1 MKLKPSE
8 GNKTFCMAPWTH
20 SYISPQSER
29 RICCASTEPAQTFT
43 QYIDTAKGSG
53 EYTPMTLE
61 EHWNSDNMKSIRAR
75 MLRGETLEECKV
87 CDQSLL
93 HTTTYRNY
101 FNSLFGR
108 HIDSAYENTT
118 DDGATTLKT
127 ISFDYRFSNLCNFKC
142 RMCGSMLSSQ
152 WEAEERKHNMGAVD
166 HNLWMQPDIKKKIQ
180 TFTKNVVEKEFADAV
195 ESKQIEEVYW
205 VGGEP
210 LMYEEHWKYMKRM
223 VDIGHS
229 NDVHARYNSNLSRI
243 KFKGIDL
250 FKDLLINFKSWQMC
264 ASIDGT
270 GEIGEYIRTGLDWQQ
285 WKENFEYGLKFAN
298 HKRNPRQMQIDFTL
312 TTLGLFEVE
321 TMFDLSLQYESVII
335 SKVCFAFSPDIMM
348 APMCLP
354 RHILDRKVDEIL
366 ANIEHRATWRQ
377 QGMIDMLKQ
386 LKNRPTFE
394 EQWPNEY
401 KVGFM
406 KGRSRLRSLEKI
418 REQKTTFDEIM
429 DKDKEMSQWWN
440 REM

>member
-1 MKLKPSE
+1 MNSKPD
-8 GNKTFCMAPWTH
+8 NLCMAPWTH
-20 SYISPQSER
+20 TYLSPQTER
-29 RICCASTEPAQTFT
+29 RLCCASREPAQSFT
-43 QYIDTAKGSG
+43 QYIDTAEGSG
-53 EYTPMTLE
+53 VYDPMTLE
-61 EHWNSDNMKSIRAR
+61 EHWNSDHMKSVRAR
-75 MLRGETLEECKV
+75 MLRGENLDECKV

-118 DDGATTLKT
+118 DEGETTLKT

-152 WEAEERKHNMGAVD
+152 WEAEDRKQHKYITDVNI
-166 HNLWMQPDIKKKIQ
+166 WMKPENKKRIQ
-180 TFTKNVVEKEFADAV
+180 EFTQNVVEKEFAEAV
-195 ESKQIEEVYW
+195 ESKRIEEVYW

-210 LMYEEHWKYMKRM
+210 LMYDEHWKYMKRM
-223 VDIGHS
+223 VDIGHA

-270 GEIGEYIRTGLDWQQ
+270 GEIGEYIRTGLNWNQF
-285 WKENFEYGLKFAN
+285 KENFEYGLGFAN
-298 HKRNPRQMQIDFTL
+298 HMRNPRQMQLDFTL
-312 TTLGLFEVE
+312 TTPGLFEVE
-321 TMFDLSLQYESVII
+321 KMFDLSLQYDCVII

-354 RHILDRKVDEIL
+354 RKVLDRKVDEIL
-366 ANIEHRATWRQ
+366 AKIEHRATWRQ

-386 LKNRPTFE
+386 LKKRPTFE
-394 EQWPNEY
+394 EQWPDEY
-401 KVGFM
+401 QLGFA
-406 KGRSRLRSLEKI
+406 KGKRRILHLENI
-418 REQKTTFDEIM
+418 RTQSTTFDKILNQ
-429 DKDKEMSQWWN
+429 DTEMYEWWT
-440 REM
+440 REV

>member
-61 EHWNSDNMKSIRAR
+61 EHWNSANMKSIRAR

-312 TTLGLFEVE
+312 TTPGLFEVE

>member
-1 MKLKPSE
+1 
-8 GNKTFCMAPWTH
+8 
-20 SYISPQSER
+20 
-29 RICCASTEPAQTFT
+29 
-43 QYIDTAKGSG
+43 
-53 EYTPMTLE
+53 
-61 EHWNSDNMKSIRAR
+61 
-75 MLRGETLEECKV
+75 
-87 CDQSLL
+87 
-93 HTTTYRNY
+93 
-101 FNSLFGR
+101 
-108 HIDSAYENTT
+108 
-118 DDGATTLKT
+118 
-127 ISFDYRFSNLCNFKC
+127 
-142 RMCGSMLSSQ
+142 MCGSMLSSQ

-312 TTLGLFEVE
+312 TTPGLFEVE

-429 DKDKEMSQWWN
+429 NKDKEMSEWWH

>member
-1 MKLKPSE
+1 
-8 GNKTFCMAPWTH
+8 
-20 SYISPQSER
+20 
-29 RICCASTEPAQTFT
+29 
-43 QYIDTAKGSG
+43 
-53 EYTPMTLE
+53 
-61 EHWNSDNMKSIRAR
+61 
-75 MLRGETLEECKV
+75 
-87 CDQSLL
+87 
-93 HTTTYRNY
+93 
-101 FNSLFGR
+101 
-108 HIDSAYENTT
+108 
-118 DDGATTLKT
+118 
-127 ISFDYRFSNLCNFKC
+127 
-142 RMCGSMLSSQ
+142 
-152 WEAEERKHNMGAVD
+152 
-166 HNLWMQPDIKKKIQ
+166 
-180 TFTKNVVEKEFADAV
+180 
-195 ESKQIEEVYW
+195 
-205 VGGEP
+205 
-210 LMYEEHWKYMKRM
+210 
-223 VDIGHS
+223 
-229 NDVHARYNSNLSRI
+229 
-243 KFKGIDL
+243 
-250 FKDLLINFKSWQMC
+250 MC

-312 TTLGLFEVE
+312 TTPGLFEVE

>member
-243 KFKGIDL
+243 KFKVIDL

-312 TTLGLFEVE
+312 TTPGLFEVE

>member
-250 FKDLLINFKSWQMC
+250 FKDLLINFKSCQMC

-312 TTLGLFEVE
+312 TTPGLFEVE

-429 DKDKEMSQWWN
+429 NKDKEMSEWWH

>member
-270 GEIGEYIRTGLDWQQ
+270 GEIGEYI
-285 WKENFEYGLKFAN
+285 
-298 HKRNPRQMQIDFTL
+298 
-312 TTLGLFEVE
+312 
-321 TMFDLSLQYESVII
+321 
-335 SKVCFAFSPDIMM
+335 
-348 APMCLP
+348 
-354 RHILDRKVDEIL
+354 
-366 ANIEHRATWRQ
+366 
-377 QGMIDMLKQ
+377 
-386 LKNRPTFE
+386 
-394 EQWPNEY
+394 
-401 KVGFM
+401 
-406 KGRSRLRSLEKI
+406 
-418 REQKTTFDEIM
+418 
-429 DKDKEMSQWWN
+429 
-440 REM
+440 

>member
-312 TTLGLFEVE
+312 TTPGLFEVE

>member
-312 TTLGLFEVE
+312 TTPGLFEVE

-429 DKDKEMSQWWN
+429 DKDKEMAQWWN

>member
-61 EHWNSDNMKSIRAR
+61 EHWNSENMKSIRAR

-312 TTLGLFEVE
+312 TTPGLFEVE

-429 DKDKEMSQWWN
+429 NKDKEMSEWWH

>member
-1 MKLKPSE
+1 MKIKPSQ

-20 SYISPQSER
+20 TYISPQSER

-43 QYIDTAKGSG
+43 QYIDTAEGSG
-53 EYTPMTLE
+53 DYKPMTLQ
-61 EHWNSDNMKSIRAR
+61 EHWNSKHMKSVRAR
-75 MLRGETLEECKV
+75 MLRGETLDECKV

-108 HIDSAYENTT
+108 HIDSAFENTME
-118 DDGATTLKT
+118 DGETSLKT

-152 WEAEERKHNMGAVD
+152 WEAEERKHNIGAID
-166 HNLWMQPDIKKKIQ
+166 NNLWMQPDVKKKIE
-180 TFTKNVVEKEFADAV
+180 TFRKNVVEKEFADAV

-210 LMYEEHWKYMKRM
+210 LMYDEHWKYMKRM
-223 VDIGHS
+223 VDIGHA

-250 FKDLLINFKSWQMC
+250 FKDLLVNFKSWQMC

-270 GEIGEYIRTGLDWQQ
+270 GEIGEYIRTGLDWEQF
-285 WKENFEYGLKFAN
+285 KENFEHGLKFAD
-298 HKRNPRQMQIDFTL
+298 HMKNPRQMQLDFTL
-312 TTLGLFEVE
+312 TTPGLFEVE
-321 TMFDLSLQYESVII
+321 KMFDLSLEYKSVII

-354 RHILDRKVDEIL
+354 RKVLDRKVDQIL
-366 ANIEHRATWRQ
+366 SNIESRATWRQ

-418 REQKTTFDEIM
+418 RTQKTTFDKIM
-429 DKDKEMSQWWN
+429 SLDKDMLAWWKQ
-440 REM
+440 EV

>member
-223 VDIGHS
+223 GDIGHS

-312 TTLGLFEVE
+312 TTPGLFEVE

-429 DKDKEMSQWWN
+429 NKDKEMSEWWH

>member
-1 MKLKPSE
+1 MKIKPRE

-29 RICCASTEPAQTFT
+29 RICCASTEPAQSFT
-43 QYIDTAKGSG
+43 QYIDTAEGSG
-53 EYTPMTLE
+53 EYTHMTLE
-61 EHWNSDNMKSIRAR
+61 EHWNSDHMKSIRAR

-118 DDGATTLKT
+118 EDGETTLKT

-166 HNLWMQPDIKKKIQ
+166 SNLWMQPDIKKKIQ
-180 TFTKNVVEKEFADAV
+180 SFTKNVVEREFAEAV

-210 LMYEEHWKYMKRM
+210 LMYDEHWKYMKRL
-223 VDIGHS
+223 VDIDHA

-250 FKDLLINFKSWQMC
+250 FKDLLVNFKSWQMC

-270 GEIGEYIRTGLDWQQ
+270 GEIGEYIRTGLDWPQF
-285 WKENFEYGLKFAN
+285 KENFEYGLGFAN
-298 HKRNPRQMQIDFTL
+298 HNRNPRQMQLDFTL
-312 TTLGLFEVE
+312 TTPGLFEVE
-321 TMFDLSLQYESVII
+321 KMFDLSLKYDAVII

-354 RHILDRKVDEIL
+354 AKILHRKVDEIL
-366 ANIEHRATWRQ
+366 AKIEHKATWRQ
-377 QGMIDMLKQ
+377 KGMIDMLKQ

-401 KVGFM
+401 AVGFM
-406 KGRSRLRSLEKI
+406 KGRSRIRSLEKI
-418 REQKTTFDEIM
+418 RTQKTTFDKIM
-429 DKDKEMSQWWN
+429 AKDKEMSEWWN
-440 REM
+440 REI

>member
-1 MKLKPSE
+1 MKIKPNE

-29 RICCASTEPAQTFT
+29 RICCASTEPAQSFT
-43 QYIDTAKGSG
+43 QYIDTAEGSG
-53 EYTPMTLE
+53 TYEPMSLDQ
-61 EHWNSDNMKSIRAR
+61 HWNSDHMKSVRAR
-75 MLRGETLEECKV
+75 MLRGEKLSECKV
-87 CDQSLL
+87 CDDSLL

-108 HIDSAYENTT
+108 HINSAYENTA
-118 DDGATTLKT
+118 DDGETTLKT

-152 WEAEERKHNMGAVD
+152 WEAEERKHNIGKID
-166 HNLWMQPDIKKKIQ
+166 QELWMQPDVKKKIQ
-180 TFTKNVVEKEFADAV
+180 DFTKNVVEKEFAEAID
-195 ESKQIEEVYW
+195 SKRIEEVYW

-210 LMYEEHWKYMKRM
+210 LMYDEHWKYMQRM
-223 VDIGHS
+223 VDIDHAE
-229 NDVHARYNSNLSRI
+229 DVHVRYNSNLSRI

-270 GEIGEYIRTGLDWQQ
+270 CDIGEYIRTGLNWQQ
-285 WKENFEYGLKFAN
+285 FKENFEYGLTFAN
-298 HKRNPRQMQIDFTL
+298 HNRNPRQMQLDFTL
-312 TTLGLFEVE
+312 TTPGLFEVE
-321 TMFDLSLQYESVII
+321 RMFELSLDYECVII

-354 RHILDRKVDEIL
+354 REVLDAKVDKIL
-366 ANIEHRATWRQ
+366 SNIEHRATWRQ

-386 LKNRPTFE
+386 LKKRPTFE
-394 EQWPNEY
+394 EQWPKEY
-401 KVGFM
+401 RLGFR
-406 KGRSRLRSLEKI
+406 KGRSRIQGLESI
-418 REQKTTFDEIM
+418 RKQKTTFAEIM
-429 DKDKEMSQWWN
+429 DKEEGMSKWW
-440 REM
+440 RQEI

>member
-250 FKDLLINFKSWQMC
+250 FKDLLVNFKSWQMC

-312 TTLGLFEVE
+312 TTPGLFEVE

>member
-312 TTLGLFEVE
+312 TTPGLFEVE

-406 KGRSRLRSLEKI
+406 KGRSRLRALEKI

-429 DKDKEMSQWWN
+429 NKDKEMSEWWH

>member
-1 MKLKPSE
+1 MKIKPSE

-20 SYISPQSER
+20 TYISPQSER

-43 QYIDTAKGSG
+43 QYIDTAEGSG
-53 EYTPMTLE
+53 VYDPMTLE
-61 EHWNSDNMKSIRAR
+61 EHWNSDHMKSVRAR
-75 MLRGETLEECKV
+75 MLRGENLDECKV

-118 DDGATTLKT
+118 DEGETTLKT

-152 WEAEERKHNMGAVD
+152 WEAEDRKQHKYITDVNI
-166 HNLWMQPDIKKKIQ
+166 WMKPENKKRIQ
-180 TFTKNVVEKEFADAV
+180 EFTQNVVEKEFAEAV
-195 ESKQIEEVYW
+195 ESKRIEEVYW

-210 LMYEEHWKYMKRM
+210 LMYDEHWKYMKRM
-223 VDIGHS
+223 VDIGHA

-270 GEIGEYIRTGLDWQQ
+270 GEIGEYIRTGLNWNQF
-285 WKENFEYGLKFAN
+285 KENFEYGLGFAN
-298 HKRNPRQMQIDFTL
+298 HMRNPRQMQLDFTL
-312 TTLGLFEVE
+312 TTPGLFEVE
-321 TMFDLSLQYESVII
+321 KMFDLSLQYDCVII

-354 RHILDRKVDEIL
+354 RKVLDRKVDEIL
-366 ANIEHRATWRQ
+366 AKIEHRATWRQ

-386 LKNRPTFE
+386 LKKRPTFE
-394 EQWPNEY
+394 EQWPDEY
-401 KVGFM
+401 QLGFA
-406 KGRSRLRSLEKI
+406 KGKRRILHLENI
-418 REQKTTFDEIM
+418 RTQSTTFDKILNQ
-429 DKDKEMSQWWN
+429 DTEMYEWWT
-440 REM
+440 REV

>member
-1 MKLKPSE
+1 
-8 GNKTFCMAPWTH
+8 MAPWTH

-312 TTLGLFEVE
+312 TTPGLFEVE

-429 DKDKEMSQWWN
+429 NKDKEMSEWWH

>member
-243 KFKGIDL
+243 KFKGFDL

-312 TTLGLFEVE
+312 TTPGLFEVE

-335 SKVCFAFSPDIMM
+335 SIVCFAFSPDIMM

-429 DKDKEMSQWWN
+429 DKDKEMSQWCN

>member
-312 TTLGLFEVE
+312 TTPGLFEVE

-429 DKDKEMSQWWN
+429 NKDKEMSEWWH